1 MHCNCLIHA
10 HHWKTCRLSWVEFV
24 EYMEMKFVEEQG
36 SEIKSWW
43 EMAGERSRGQFF
55 KIDCSASS

>member
-1 MHCNCLIHA
+1 
-10 HHWKTCRLSWVEFV
+10 
-24 EYMEMKFVEEQG
+24 MEKQG

-55 KIDCSASS
+55 KIDCSASSWCYRAQCTVGWKRALL